1 MAIEPTWKQFL
12 ALGLAFVGFT
22 LFMTEDSAEILTLA
36 IGTASVATMFR
47 IAARMDRPGR
57 EAWTWFG
64 SGGASIIMG
73 NILLGILSPT
83 VDYPFP
89 SPADVFFVV
98 GYLCLLIGTI
108 RLVQMRTG
116 KLERAHL
123 LDSLL
128 ISSTVGVVAWATLL
142 SPYVR
147 DATIPLAD
155 RLVNT
160 GYSGLTLALLTAI
173 VFLIVGPGWRNPS
186 FYFLVGSFATIFISD
201 LLLTMSTAGLYEGG
215 FIPPLSAL
223 SFVLGTVGI
232 LHPSAKVLT
241 DPPSRQTQT
250 LRFRRVATLAAP
262 LLVTPAIL
270 AFEITRDLAV
280 DLPVVVT
287 ASVVLSVL
295 VVARLVEVVRA
306 SEEIAVRERALREAG
321 LTLVAAT
328 TDEEIHVG
336 AITAASALMGNES
349 AIRVSLAIGPEEA
362 MTVVAATGSQ
372 ALDATGATIRTGDL
386 APPFLDG
393 IRQRQLVY
401 VPASPPVDLPRRTII
416 GLQSGTISTAV
427 IPLGTHGDLR
437 GLLIVS
443 SPADIPT
450 PVLLSLEALSSEVSL
465 AMESALLARDL
476 HRQEDE
482 RRFRAM
488 IEHSSDIVCVADRTG
503 GFSFM
508 SPAAQ
513 HLLGFSETALT
524 AMTIAEL
531 LHPDDAERVREMTV
545 RVRASVGTTASV
557 EARIGLADGSYLP
570 FELVASNMA
579 DQPEINGIL
588 INARNVTERKHAEEK
603 LARSEARFRALV
615 QNSSDVV
622 AIVNPEGII
631 TYVSP
636 SVTKVLHY
644 QPEELLGGDLFT
656 MIPVEEGKRLE
667 GDWAALLSGE
677 TESFSKEVRFV
688 DQRNRTRAID
698 LLVTDLRGEA
708 AVNGLVVNARDV
720 TVNRV
725 LEDDLAYQSRHDI
738 LTGLGNR
745 TMFVEQLSE
754 ALAGTDDDQHDQH
767 DLGALVVLV
776 MDLDDFK
783 AINEQLGHSV
793 GDQLLRITADRL
805 RSCLRTHDVA
815 VRLGSDEFAVLLHQS
830 ATEQEIISV
839 TDRIHAVTAEPIT
852 IDGHHIV
859 VTASIGVAIAR
870 HHEEILPE
878 KLMRNADMALYLAKE
893 KGTAQSQIF
902 EEDLRAQVF
911 EHLSLRSAL
920 EGAISNHQ
928 LVLHY
933 QPIVSLTTLEILGV
947 EALVRWQHP
956 ERGLLMPDDFIAL
969 AEESG
974 LVVPLGR
981 WVLEEACQQLRS
993 WQLRFGDAAPSSLA
1007 INVAAGQLDETF
1019 AAEVLD
1025 ALDRFGLEPTCLHL
1039 EITERTMIDGTN
1051 NEKTLRDLRATGVM
1065 VGVDD
1070 FGTGYSSLGYLQQF
1084 PFDVIKIDKSF
1095 VQALRGPAP
1104 DLRLITSIIE
1114 LAHQMRAHPLAEGI
1128 ETAQQLEI
1136 LQGLGCVLG
1145 QGYLFARPMPVNLLD
1160 LTMTGRTP
1168 SPYLRDV
1175 GTIRLDNQN

>member
-1 MAIEPTWKQFL
+1 MAIEPTWRQFL
-12 ALGLAFVGFT
+12 ALGFAFVVLA
-22 LFMTEDSAEILTLA
+22 LFLTEEAAEVLTLA
-36 IGTASVATMFR
+36 IGTVAVAIMFR
-47 IAARMDRPGR
+47 CARTMDRPGK
-57 EAWTWFG
+57 EAWSWFG
-64 SGGASIIMG
+64 SGGALIISG

-83 VDYPFP
+83 IDDLPFP
-89 SPADVFFVV
+89 SPADFFFIA
-98 GYLCLLIGTI
+98 GYLCLFIGTI
-108 RLVQMRTG
+108 RLVRMRTR

-123 LDSLL
+123 YDSLL
-128 ISSTVGVVAWATLL
+128 VSSSLGVVAWAALL

-147 DATIPLAD
+147 DTTVPLAD

-186 FYFLVGSFATIFISD
+186 FYFLVGSFAAIFISD
-201 LLLTMSTAGLYEGG
+201 LLLTMSTAGIYEGG
-215 FIPPLSAL
+215 FIAPISSLSY
-223 SFVLGTVGI
+223 VLGAVGI

-241 DPPSRQTQT
+241 DSPPRQTQT
-250 LRFRRVATLAAP
+250 LRFRRVAILAAP
-262 LLVTPAIL
+262 LLVTPAVL
-270 AFEITRDLAV
+270 VFEIARDLTV
-280 DLPVVVT
+280 DLPVIVT
-287 ASVVLSVL
+287 ASVVLSGL
-295 VVARLVEVVRA
+295 VVARLVELVRA
-306 SEEIAVRERALREAG
+306 TEEIALRERALHEAG

-336 AITAASALMGNES
+336 AITAATALMGNERT
-349 AIRVSLAIGPEEA
+349 IRVSLAIGPEES
-362 MTVVAATGSQ
+362 MTVIAATGSQ
-372 ALDATGATIRTGDL
+372 ALEATGTVVRTSDL

-401 VPASPPVDLPRRTII
+401 VPASPPVDLPRRAII
-416 GLQSGTISTAV
+416 GVQSGTISTAL
-427 IPLGTHGDLR
+427 IPLGTQGDLR
-437 GLLIVS
+437 GILIVS

-450 PVLLSLEALSSEVSL
+450 PVLRSLEALSSEVSL

-476 HRQEDE
+476 HRREDE
-482 RRFRAM
+482 RRFRAL
-488 IEHSSDIVCVADRTG
+488 IEHSSDIVCVAGQTG

-513 HLLGFSETALT
+513 HLLGFSEEALT
-524 AMTIAEL
+524 AMPGADL
-531 LHPDDAERVREMTV
+531 VHPDDLRRVQEMMV
-545 RVRASVGTTASV
+545 EVRAAVGTTSSA
-557 EARIGLADGSYLP
+557 EARISLADGSYLP
-570 FELVASNMA
+570 FELIASNMTDQA
-579 DQPEINGIL
+579 DIRGIL
-588 INARNVTERKHAEEK
+588 INARNVTERKHAEEQ
-603 LARSEARFRALV
+603 LAHSEARFRALV

-622 AIVNPEGII
+622 AIVNPTGII

-644 QPEELLGGDLFT
+644 QSEELLGGDLFT
-656 MIPVEEGKRLE
+656 MLPVEESSRLE
-667 GDWAALLSGE
+667 GDWAALLSGS
-677 TESFSKEVRFV
+677 TESFSTEVRFV
-688 DQRNRTRAID
+688 DQHNRPRAID
-698 LLVTDLRGEA
+698 LVVTDLRDEP
-708 AVNGLVVNARDV
+708 AVNGLVINARDV

-725 LEDDLAYQSRHDI
+725 LEDDLAYQSRHDT

-745 TMFVEQLSE
+745 TMFVEQLGE
-754 ALAGTDDDQHDQH
+754 ALTWTDE
-767 DLGALVVLV
+767 DLEALVVLV
-776 MDLDDFK
+776 VDLDDFK
-783 AINEQLGHSV
+783 AINEQLGHSI
-793 GDQLLRITADRL
+793 GDHLLRITADRL
-805 RSCLRTHDVA
+805 RSCLRTRDIA

-830 ATEQEIISV
+830 ATEQEVLSV
-839 TDRIHAVTAEPIT
+839 TDRIHAVIAEPVT
-852 IDGHHIV
+852 INGHHIV
-859 VTASIGVAIAR
+859 VTASIGVANAR
-870 HHEEILPE
+870 HREEVLPE

-893 KGTAQSQIF
+893 KGKAQSQVF

-911 EHLSLRSAL
+911 EHLALRSAL

-933 QPIVSLTTLEILGV
+933 QPIVSLTTLDIVGV

-956 ERGLLMPDDFIAL
+956 ERGLLMPDGFISL
-969 AEESG
+969 AEETG

-993 WQLRFGDAAPSSLA
+993 WQLELGEAAPSSVA
-1007 INVAAGQLDETF
+1007 VNVAAGQLDETF
-1019 AAEVLD
+1019 AADVLD

-1039 EITERTMIDGTN
+1039 EVTERTMVDGTN
-1051 NEKTLRDLRATGVM
+1051 NEQTLRDLRTAGVM

-1095 VQALRGPAP
+1095 VHALQGPAP

-1128 ETAQQLEI
+1128 ETPEQLEI

-1160 LTMTGRTP
+1160 LTLTGKTP
-1168 SPYLRDV
+1168 SRHVRDV
-1175 GTIRLDNQN
+1175 GTIQSDNHN